1 MNRPSER
8 PAKLTVITVVL
19 NDPEGLE
26 LTLAS
31 LEAQTWIDW
40 ECVVV
45 DGGSKDRTLAVL
57 QAHAE
62 TVCRS
67 VSEPDLG
74 IYHAMN
80 KGLDLA
86 ATEWLLFMN
95 AGDEFSGPEA
105 LSVAMSHT
113 RDEVDIVYSDWLYRE
128 DGALARASHER
139 MNVRH
144 QSVIYRKALHVLYGN
159 YVVGKNV
166 SISDFIFFQS
176 IAKRRWVYCAE
187 PISRC
192 DRVGVS
198 ANPRH
203 FHQRLAV
210 ELVFSRRNRV
220 GTALVLLAY
229 PLYRFFK
236 RHVLRR
242 Q

>member
-1 MNRPSER
+1 MNLASER
-8 PAKLTVITVVL
+8 RATLTVITVVL
-19 NDPEGLE
+19 NDPEGVDR
-26 LTLAS
+26 TRTS

-62 TVCRS
+62 TISSS
-67 VSEPDLG
+67 VSEPDVG
-74 IYHAMN
+74 IYQAMN

-86 ATEWLLFMN
+86 ATDWLLFMN
-95 AGDEFSGPEA
+95 AGDEFTGPEA

-113 RDEVDIVYSDWLYRE
+113 RSEVDIVYSDWFYRE

-144 QSVIYRKALHVLYGN
+144 QSVIYRKALHTLYGN

-166 SISDFIFFQS
+166 SISDFIFFES
-176 IAKRRWVYCAE
+176 IAKRCWVYCAE

-192 DRVGVS
+192 DRAGVS

-210 ELVFSRRNRV
+210 ELIFSRRNRV
-220 GTALVLLAY
+220 STALILLAH
-229 PLYRFFK
+229 PFYRFFK
-236 RHVLRR
+236 RYVLRR
-242 Q
+242 P